1 MADSPLRDFVYLDA
15 DRVRSIAAQLD
26 VPVPAG
32 GADDRAARETL
43 FRAVEPTL
51 VSRPGVLRVAK
62 GFDFQTW
69 RPDTFADGALVVGTG
84 VVRLLDFNWLSLAL
98 GGLPAVLK
106 KMSKLEMEALRNSD
120 EGRRMSKTALQQR
133 SQENQVAISRVE
145 EFKADELG
153 EVVRKLYGDVIRV
166 KLRPDPE
173 AQPACVL
180 VASAY
185 VQHFADAPSALA
197 QKYGIDIDA
206 GWTMVGQVNQPNPTA
221 AAQPAGPL
229 PVGNK
234 IEDSFEQ
241 IAVLMN
247 NAFRLSTAPL
257 FPSVSVTPLAI
268 YRTVR

>member
-1 MADSPLRDFVYLDA
+1 MPDALRDFVYLDA

-26 VPVPAG
+26 VPAPVATP
-32 GADDRAARETL
+32 DDRAAREKL
-43 FRAVEPTL
+43 FLAIEPAL
-51 VSRPGVLRVAK
+51 VNRPSTLRVGK
-62 GFDFQTW
+62 DFDFATW
-69 RPDTFADGALVVGTG
+69 RPDTFADGAVVVATG
-84 VVRLLDFNWLSLAL
+84 VVRLLDFQWLSLAL

-120 EGRRMSKTALQQR
+120 EGRRMSKTAIQQR
-133 SQENQVAISRVE
+133 SQENQVAISKVE

-153 EVVRKLYGDVIRV
+153 DVVRKLYGDVIRV

-173 AQPACVL
+173 AQPAAVL

-185 VQHFADAPSALA
+185 AAHFTDAPAALS

-206 GWTMVGQVNQPNPTA
+206 GWTMVGQVNQPNPATA
-221 AAQPAGPL
+221 AAPSAPL

-241 IAVLMN
+241 IALLMN
-247 NAFRLSTAPL
+247 NAFRLSTAPA
-257 FPSVSVTPLAI
+257 FPCVSVTPLAI
-268 YRTVR
+268 YRSTR